1 MPLRDVEL
9 KQAPRQR
16 EARDMSGSRR
26 GEVLQ
31 NGSAAPRWRGSRR
44 LAWRMGCE
52 IKGQTFNGL
61 LVALETLCGPD
72 ARAKVLPH
80 LDREL
85 RLLVE
90 RGAVMASGWYD
101 LRWYSELATGM
112 AREFPDVSGL
122 ELGRIGMRHDINRFS
137 RFVLS
142 FASPAML
149 FKMSAMLMGMYFRG
163 GATLS
168 AVPSASG
175 GVARFSG
182 MDGACD
188 ATWQAICGAVVAFVE
203 LSGGKNV
210 QSVVVAGG
218 GDETFCELHVTWG

>member
-1 MPLRDVEL
+1 
-9 KQAPRQR
+9 
-16 EARDMSGSRR
+16 
-26 GEVLQ
+26 
-31 NGSAAPRWRGSRR
+31 
-44 LAWRMGCE
+44 MGCE

-61 LVALETLCGPD
+61 LVGLETLCGPD

-80 LDREL
+80 LNPEL

-90 RGAVMASGWYD
+90 RGAVMASGWYE
-101 LRWYSELATGM
+101 LRWYSELTTAI
-112 AREFPDVSGL
+112 AREFPGVSGL

-142 FASPAML
+142 MASPAML

-163 GATLS
+163 AELKATPTGA
-168 AVPSASG
+168 G
-175 GVARFSG
+175 GIAKFSG
-182 MDGACD
+182 MEGACD

-210 QSVVVAGG
+210 HSTVAAGG
-218 GDETFCELHVTWG
+218 GNETFCELHATWG